1 MSLNNEDLIKGVVF
15 DLDNTLLDFMKMKQ
29 VAVRS
34 AIRGMIEAGLK
45 IDEDK
50 SFDNIISLYEQ
61 IGWENQKVFDVFLEN
76 SIGYVDNKFLA
87 AGVVA
92 YRRAREA
99 NLLAYP
105 NVNKTL
111 IDLTKLGMKL
121 AVVSDA
127 PSREAW
133 MRIYYL
139 NLYHF
144 FDAVV
149 TFDDSGER
157 KPSSVPFEMALKKL
171 RLKPESSLMIGDWPE
186 RDVVGA
192 KKIGMKTAF
201 AVYGDTFGTK
211 NSGADW
217 DVEDI
222 SELVTIIKKN
232 NNIE

>member
-1 MSLNNEDLIKGVVF
+1 MNVAF
-15 DLDNTLLDFMKMKQ
+15 KMEQ

-34 AIRGMIEAGLK
+34 AIRGMIEAGLE
-45 IDEDK
+45 IDEKK
-50 SFDNIISLYEQ
+50 SFEDIIALYEK

-76 SIGYVDNKFLA
+76 SIGHVDNKFLA
-87 AGVVA
+87 AGIVA

-111 IDLTKLGMKL
+111 IELTKLGMKL

-144 FDAVV
+144 FDVV
-149 TFDDSGER
+149 ITFDDSGER
-157 KPSSVPFEMALKKL
+157 KPSAIPFEMALQKL
-171 RLKPESSLMIGDWPE
+171 GLKAQSSLMIGDWPE

-192 KKIGMKTAF
+192 KKIGMRTAF

-211 NSGADW
+211 VSGADW
-217 DVEDI
+217 DIKDI
-222 SELVTIIKKN
+222 SELTRIIKKT
-232 NNIE
+232 NNIV

>member
-1 MSLNNEDLIKGVVF
+1 MSNSEATPIEGVVF

-29 VAVRS
+29 VAVKS
-34 AIRGMIEAGLK
+34 AIRGMIEAGLE
-45 IDEDK
+45 IDEKK
-50 SFDNIISLYEQ
+50 SFEDIITLYEK
-61 IGWENQKVFDVFLEN
+61 IGWENQKVFNVFLEN
-76 SIGYVDNKFLA
+76 SIGHVDNKFLA

-111 IDLTKLGMKL
+111 IELTKLGMKL

-139 NLYHF
+139 NLHHF
-144 FDAVV
+144 FDVVV

-157 KPSSVPFEMALKKL
+157 KPSAIPFEMALKKL
-171 RLKPESSLMIGDWPE
+171 DLKPNSSLMIGDWPE

-192 KKIGMKTAF
+192 KKIGMRTAF
-201 AVYGDTFGTK
+201 AVYCDTFGTK
-211 NSGADW
+211 VSGADW
-217 DVEDI
+217 DIKDI
-222 SELVTIIKKN
+222 SELTAIIKRT
-232 NNIE
+232 NNIV

>member
-1 MSLNNEDLIKGVVF
+1 MNKSISIKGVIF
-15 DLDNTLLDFMKMKQ
+15 DLDNTLLDFMKMKE
-29 VAVRS
+29 VAVKS
-34 AIRGMIEAGLK
+34 AIRGMIEAGLE
-45 IDEDK
+45 IDEEK
-50 SFDNIISLYEQ
+50 SFKDIISIYEKF
-61 IGWENQKVFDVFLEN
+61 GWENQKVFDVFLN
-76 SIGYVDNKFLA
+76 KSIGYVDNKFLA
-87 AGVVA
+87 AGIVA

-105 NVNKTL
+105 NVNRTL
-111 IDLTKLGMKL
+111 VNLTKLGIKL

-144 FDAVV
+144 FDAVI

-157 KPSSVPFEMALKKL
+157 KPSSIPFEMALKKL
-171 RLKPESSLMIGDWPE
+171 KLKSQDSLMIGDWPD

-192 KKIGMKTAF
+192 KQIGMRTAF

-211 NSGADW
+211 HSGADW
-217 DVEDI
+217 DIQDI
-222 SELVTIIKKN
+222 SEIITIIKQI
-232 NNIE
+232 NNIV

>member
-1 MSLNNEDLIKGVVF
+1 MSNSETTPIKGVVF

-34 AIRGMIEAGLK
+34 AIRGMIEAGLE
-45 IDEDK
+45 IDEKK
-50 SFDNIISLYEQ
+50 SFEDIITLYEK

-76 SIGYVDNKFLA
+76 SIGHVDNKFLA

-144 FDAVV
+144 FDAVI

-157 KPSSVPFEMALKKL
+157 KPSAIPFEMALKKL
-171 RLKPESSLMIGDWPE
+171 GLKPQSSLMIGDWPE

-192 KKIGMKTAF
+192 KKIGMRTAF
-201 AVYGDTFGTK
+201 AAYGDTFGTK
-211 NSGADW
+211 VSGADW
-217 DVEDI
+217 DIKDI
-222 SELVTIIKKN
+222 SELTSIIKRT
-232 NNIE
+232 NNIV

>member
-1 MSLNNEDLIKGVVF
+1 MSNSEANPIKGVVF

-34 AIRGMIEAGLK
+34 AIRGMIEAGLE
-45 IDEDK
+45 IDEKK
-50 SFDNIISLYEQ
+50 SFEDIITLYEK

-144 FDAVV
+144 FDAVI

-157 KPSSVPFEMALKKL
+157 KPSAIPFEMALKKL
-171 RLKPESSLMIGDWPE
+171 GLKPQSSLMIGDWPE

-192 KKIGMKTAF
+192 KKIGMRTAF

-211 NSGADW
+211 VSGADW
-217 DVEDI
+217 DINDI
-222 SELVTIIKKN
+222 SELTSIIKRT
-232 NNIE
+232 NNIV

>member
-1 MSLNNEDLIKGVVF
+1 LNKSIPIKGVIF
-15 DLDNTLLDFMKMKQ
+15 DLDNTLLDFMKMKE
-29 VAVRS
+29 VAVKS
-34 AIRGMIEAGLK
+34 AIRGMIEAGLE
-45 IDEDK
+45 IDEVESYKD
-50 SFDNIISLYEQ
+50 IISIYEEF
-61 IGWENQKVFDVFLEN
+61 GWENQKVFDVFLN
-76 SIGYVDNKFLA
+76 KSIGYVDNKFLA
-87 AGVVA
+87 AGIVA

-105 NVNKTL
+105 NVNRTL
-111 IDLTKLGMKL
+111 VNLTKLGIKL

-144 FDAVV
+144 FDAVI

-157 KPSSVPFEMALKKL
+157 KPSSIPFEMALKKL
-171 RLKPESSLMIGDWPE
+171 KLKPQDSLMIGDWPD

-192 KKIGMKTAF
+192 KQIGMRTAF

-211 NSGADW
+211 YSGADW
-217 DVEDI
+217 DIQDI
-222 SELVTIIKKN
+222 SEIITIIKQI
-232 NNIE
+232 NNIV

>member
-1 MSLNNEDLIKGVVF
+1 LNKSIPIKGVIF
-15 DLDNTLLDFMKMKQ
+15 DLDNTLLDFMKMKE
-29 VAVRS
+29 VAVKS
-34 AIRGMIEAGLK
+34 AIRGMIEAGLE
-45 IDEDK
+45 IDEEK
-50 SFDNIISLYEQ
+50 SFKDIISIYEKF
-61 IGWENQKVFDVFLEN
+61 GWENQKVFDVFLN
-76 SIGYVDNKFLA
+76 KSIGYVDNKFLA
-87 AGVVA
+87 AGIVA

-105 NVNKTL
+105 NVNRTL
-111 IDLTKLGMKL
+111 VNLTKLGIKL

-144 FDAVV
+144 FDAVI

-157 KPSSVPFEMALKKL
+157 KPSSIPFEMALKKL
-171 RLKPESSLMIGDWPE
+171 KLKSQDSLMIGDWPD

-192 KKIGMKTAF
+192 KQIGMRTAF

-211 NSGADW
+211 YSGADW
-217 DVEDI
+217 DIQDI
-222 SELVTIIKKN
+222 SEIITIIKQI
-232 NNIE
+232 NNIV

>member
-1 MSLNNEDLIKGVVF
+1 MSFSDRKPIKGVIF

-34 AIRGMIEAGLK
+34 AIRGMIEAGLE

-50 SFDNIISLYEQ
+50 SFDDIISLYEK
-61 IGWENQKVFDVFLEN
+61 IGWENQKVFDVFLED

-111 IDLTKLGMKL
+111 IDLTKLGIKL

-171 RLKPESSLMIGDWPE
+171 GLKPEFSLMIGDWPE

-211 NSGADW
+211 DSGADW
-217 DVEDI
+217 DVNDI
-222 SELVTIIKKN
+222 SELTSIIRST

>member
-1 MSLNNEDLIKGVVF
+1 MSNSEATPIKGVVF

-34 AIRGMIEAGLK
+34 AIRGMIEAGLE
-45 IDEDK
+45 IDEKK
-50 SFDNIISLYEQ
+50 SFEDIITLYEK

-76 SIGYVDNKFLA
+76 SIGHVDNKFLA

-139 NLYHF
+139 NLHHF
-144 FDAVV
+144 FDVV
-149 TFDDSGER
+149 ITFDDSGER
-157 KPSSVPFEMALKKL
+157 KPSAIPFEMALKKL
-171 RLKPESSLMIGDWPE
+171 GLKPQSSLMIGDWPE

-192 KKIGMKTAF
+192 KKIGMRTAF

-211 NSGADW
+211 VSGADW
-217 DVEDI
+217 DIKDI
-222 SELVTIIKKN
+222 SELTRIIKN
-232 NNIE
+232 TNNIV

>member
-1 MSLNNEDLIKGVVF
+1 MSNSETTPIKGVVF

-34 AIRGMIEAGLK
+34 AIRGMIEAGLE
-45 IDEDK
+45 IDEKK
-50 SFDNIISLYEQ
+50 SFEDIITLYEK

-76 SIGYVDNKFLA
+76 SIGHVDNKFLA
-87 AGVVA
+87 AGIVA

-111 IDLTKLGMKL
+111 IELTKLGMKL

-144 FDAVV
+144 FDVV
-149 TFDDSGER
+149 ITFDDSGER
-157 KPSSVPFEMALKKL
+157 KPSAIPFEMALKKL
-171 RLKPESSLMIGDWPE
+171 GLKPQSSLMIGDWPE

-192 KKIGMKTAF
+192 KKIGMRTAF

-211 NSGADW
+211 VSGADW
-217 DVEDI
+217 DIKDI
-222 SELVTIIKKN
+222 SELTRIIKKT
-232 NNIE
+232 NNIV